1 MKIFLSFYIFFLF
14 FSNSFAIE
22 KLENA
27 HAISMHGIP
36 KYSADF
42 KHFDYVNFDAPKGGS
57 IKLHQIGSFD
67 TLNNF
72 ILKGSPV
79 VNLSQVHDS
88 LLTQSFDEPFTMYGL
103 VAESISVPEDRSWVI
118 FKIRKEAKFHDG
130 NPIRVEDII
139 WTLNTLKEKGHPFF
153 KFYYGN
159 VKTAEKISINE
170 VKFIFQGERNLELP
184 LIIGQMKILSKKYW
198 EDKFEDVLLESPVGS
213 GPYRVKSFKAGRTI
227 EFERV
232 DDYWG
237 KNLSVNKGR
246 FNFQKVIIEYFR
258 DATVALE
265 AFKSGDYDF
274 RQENQ
279 AKRWANA
286 YNFTAI
292 ENGHVKKESVKHE
305 IPTGMQGF
313 FINTRKEIFKNRV
326 VRKALNYA
334 FDFEWTNKIL
344 FFDQYKRTAS
354 FFSNSDLASSDL
366 PSKEELELL
375 DSFKNQLPN
384 EIFNTIYENPIN
396 NGSGNVRKNLRIADK
411 LLYDAGWIIKDGKR
425 INKETGIPLK
435 FTILL
440 VSPEFER
447 IALPYARN
455 LKKIG
460 IEAKVRTVDSA
471 QYERRLESFSFD
483 ITVVSLGQTL
493 SPGNE
498 QRDFWNSTSATIN
511 GSRNYAGVSSPA
523 VDFLIDK
530 IIAAKNRED
539 LISATKALDRFLL
552 FGYYVVPHWHI
563 QNFRIAYWDKFG
575 QPKINPKYDLG
586 IDAWWY
592 DSKRVKLL
600 ETVIK

>member
-22 KLENA
+22 KLENV
-27 HAISMHGIP
+27 HAISMHGEP

-72 ILKGSPV
+72 ILKGNPAA
-79 VNLSQVHDS
+79 NLSQVHDS
-88 LLTQSFDEPFTMYGL
+88 LLTQSFDEPFSMYGL
-103 VAESISVPEDRSWVI
+103 VAESISLPEDRSWVI
-118 FKIRKEAKFHDG
+118 FKIRTEAKFHDG
-130 NPIRVEDII
+130 NPIRVEDVI
-139 WTLNTLKEKGHPFF
+139 WTLNTLKEKGHPFY

-159 VKTAEKISINE
+159 IKTAEKISDNE
-170 VKFIFQGERNLELP
+170 VKFIFQGEQNLELP

-198 EDKFEDVLLESPVGS
+198 ENKFEGVLLESPIGS
-213 GPYRVKSFKAGRTI
+213 GPYRVKNFKAGRTI
-227 EFERV
+227 EFEKV

-237 KNLSVNKGR
+237 KNLPVNKGR

-279 AKRWANA
+279 AKRWSNA

-292 ENGHVKKESVKHE
+292 ENGHVKKKSVKHE

-313 FINTRKEIFKNRV
+313 FINTRKEIFKDRV

-334 FDFEWTNKIL
+334 FDFEWTNKVL
-344 FFDQYKRTAS
+344 FFDQYKRTGS
-354 FFSNSDLASSDL
+354 FFSNSDLASSGL
-366 PSKEELELL
+366 PSKEELALL
-375 DSFKNQLPN
+375 DPFKNQLPN

-396 NGSGNVRKNLRIADK
+396 DGSGNLRKNLRIADK
-411 LLYDAGWIIKDGKR
+411 LLYDAGWTIKDGKR

-483 ITVVSLGQTL
+483 MTVVSLGQSL

-511 GSRNYAGVSSPA
+511 GSRNYAGVSSSA
-523 VDFLIDK
+523 ADYLIDK
-530 IIAAKNRED
+530 IIAAKNRKD
-539 LISATKALDRFLL
+539 LIYATKALDRFLL

-586 IDAWWY
+586 IDTWWY
-592 DSKRVKLL
+592 ESERVKLL

>member
-1 MKIFLSFYIFFLF
+1 MKKFLSFIFLLF

-27 HAISMHGIP
+27 HAISMHGTP
-36 KYSADF
+36 KYDESF
-42 KHFDYVNFDAPKGGS
+42 THFDYVNIEAPKKGN
-57 IKLHQIGSFD
+57 IKIHQIGSFD

-72 ILKGSPV
+72 ILKGSPA

-88 LLTQSFDEPFTMYGL
+88 LLVQSFDEPFTMYGL
-103 VAESISVPEDRSWVI
+103 IAESITVPKDRSWVI

-130 NPIRVEDII
+130 SPIRVEDII
-139 WTLNTLKEKGHPFF
+139 WTLNTLKNKGHPFF

-159 VKTAEKISINE
+159 VKTAEKINNRE

-184 LIIGQMKILSKKYW
+184 LIIGQMKILSEKYW
-198 EDKFEDVLLESPVGS
+198 KDKFEDVLLESPIGS
-213 GPYRVKSFKAGRTI
+213 GPYKVKNFKAGRTI

-237 KNLSVNKGR
+237 ENLAVNKGR
-246 FNFQKVIIEYFR
+246 YNFEKIIIEYFR

-286 YNFTAI
+286 YNFKAI
-292 ENGHVKKESVKHE
+292 ENGYVKKEEVKHE

-313 FINTRKEIFKNRV
+313 FLNTRKEIFKDRI

-344 FFDQYKRTAS
+344 FFNQYIRTNS
-354 FFSNSDLASSDL
+354 FFSNSDLASSGL
-366 PSKEELELL
+366 PSENELKLL
-375 DSFKNQLPN
+375 IPFKDQLPS
-384 EIFNTIYENPIN
+384 EIFDTVYRNPIN
-396 NGSGNVRKNLRIADK
+396 NGSGEVRENLIIADK

-425 INKETGIPLK
+425 INEKTGVALK

-471 QYERRLESFSFD
+471 QYERRLENFSFD
-483 ITVVSLGQTL
+483 MTVISLGQSL

-498 QRDFWNSTSATIN
+498 QRDFWNSNSAEIN
-511 GSRNYAGVSSPA
+511 GSRNYAGISNKV

-530 IIAAKNRED
+530 IIAAKDRKI
-539 LISATKALDRFLL
+539 LIDSTKALDRVLL

-575 QPKINPKYDLG
+575 KPEINPKYDLG
-586 IDAWWY
+586 IDTWWY
-592 DSKRVKLL
+592 DSNKVKLL
-600 ETVIK
+600 ETKIK

>member
-1 MKIFLSFYIFFLF
+1 
-14 FSNSFAIE
+14 
-22 KLENA
+22 
-27 HAISMHGIP
+27 
-36 KYSADF
+36 
-42 KHFDYVNFDAPKGGS
+42 
-57 IKLHQIGSFD
+57 
-67 TLNNF
+67 
-72 ILKGSPV
+72 
-79 VNLSQVHDS
+79 
-88 LLTQSFDEPFTMYGL
+88 MYGL

-130 NPIRVEDII
+130 NPIKVEDII
-139 WTLNTLKEKGHPFF
+139 WTLNTLKDRGHPFY

-159 VKTAEKISINE
+159 VKTAEKISDSE
-170 VKFIFQGERNLELP
+170 VKFIFQGEQNLELP

-198 EDKFEDVLLESPVGS
+198 EDKFENILLESPIGS
-213 GPYRVKSFKAGRTI
+213 GPYKVKNFKAGRTI

-237 KNLSVNKGR
+237 KYLSVNKGR
-246 FNFQKVIIEYFR
+246 FNFEKIVIEYFR

-286 YNFTAI
+286 YNFKAI
-292 ENGHVKKESVKHE
+292 KNGFVKKKSLKHE

-313 FINTRKEIFKNRV
+313 FINSRKEIFKDPI

-344 FFDQYKRTAS
+344 FFDQYKRTDS
-354 FFSNSDLASSDL
+354 FFSNSDLASSGL
-366 PSKEELELL
+366 PSGEELKLL
-375 DSFKNQLPN
+375 KPFKDQLPK
-384 EIFNTIYENPIN
+384 EVFNKIYENPVN
-396 NGSGNVRKNLRIADK
+396 DGSGEIRKNLRIADK
-411 LLYDAGWIIKDGKR
+411 LLYDAGWLIKDGKR
-425 INKETGIPLK
+425 INESTGMPLK

-460 IEAKVRTVDSA
+460 IDAKVRTVDSA
-471 QYERRLESFSFD
+471 QYERRLENFSFD
-483 ITVVSLGQTL
+483 MTVVSLGQSL

-498 QRDFWNSTSATIN
+498 QRDFWNSTSAQIN
-511 GSRNYAGVSSPA
+511 GSRNYAGVSSPV

-530 IIAAKNRED
+530 IIAAKDRKS
-539 LISATKALDRFLL
+539 LISATKALDRVLL
-552 FGYYVVPHWHI
+552 LGYYVVPHWHI
-563 QNFRIAYWDKFG
+563 QYFRIAYWDKFG
-575 QPKINPKYDLG
+575 RPKKNPKYDLG
-586 IDAWWY
+586 LDTWWIDIN
-592 DSKRVKLL
+592 KVKLL
-600 ETVIK
+600 ETTEK

>member
-22 KLENA
+22 KLENV
-27 HAISMHGIP
+27 HAISMHGEP

-42 KHFDYVNFDAPKGGS
+42 KHFDYVNFDATKGGS

-72 ILKGSPV
+72 ILKGNPAA
-79 VNLSQVHDS
+79 NLSQVHDS
-88 LLTQSFDEPFTMYGL
+88 LLTQSFDEPFSMYGL
-103 VAESISVPEDRSWVI
+103 VAESISLPEDRSWVI
-118 FKIRKEAKFHDG
+118 FKIRTEAKFHDG
-130 NPIRVEDII
+130 NPIRVEDVI
-139 WTLNTLKEKGHPFF
+139 WTLNTLKAKGHPFF

-159 VKTAEKISINE
+159 IKTAEKISDNE
-170 VKFIFQGERNLELP
+170 VKFIFQGEQNLELP

-198 EDKFEDVLLESPVGS
+198 ENKFEGVLLESPIGS
-213 GPYRVKSFKAGRTI
+213 GPYRVKNFKAGRTI
-227 EFERV
+227 EFEKV

-237 KNLSVNKGR
+237 KNLPVNKGR

-286 YNFTAI
+286 YNFNAI

-313 FINTRKEIFKNRV
+313 FINTRKEIFKDRV

-344 FFDQYKRTAS
+344 FFDQYKRTGS
-354 FFSNSDLASSDL
+354 FFSNSDLAASDL

-375 DSFKNQLPN
+375 DPFKNQLPN

-396 NGSGNVRKNLRIADK
+396 DGSGDLRKNLRIADK
-411 LLYDAGWIIKDGKR
+411 LLYEAGWIIKDGKR
-425 INKETGIPLK
+425 INESTGMPLK

-460 IEAKVRTVDSA
+460 IETKVRTVDSA
-471 QYERRLESFSFD
+471 QYERRLEDFSFD
-483 ITVVSLGQTL
+483 MTVVSLGQSL

-498 QRDFWNSTSATIN
+498 QKDFWSSTTAQIN

-530 IIAAKNRED
+530 VIAAKNRES
-539 LISATKALDRFLL
+539 LISATRALDRVLL
-552 FGYYVVPHWHI
+552 WGYYVVPHWHI

-586 IDAWWY
+586 LDTWWY
-592 DSKRVKLL
+592 DNDKIKLL
-600 ETVIK
+600 EP

>member
-1 MKIFLSFYIFFLF
+1 MKKFLSLLLFFLIL
-14 FSNSFAIE
+14 SNAFAVE
-22 KLENA
+22 KLDNA
-27 HAISMHGIP
+27 HAISMHGSP
-36 KYSADF
+36 KYDKDF
-42 KHFDYVNFDAPKGGS
+42 KNFDYVNTNAPKGGS
-57 IKLHQIGSFD
+57 IKLHAIGSFD

-72 ILKGSPV
+72 ILKGSPAA
-79 VNLSQVHDS
+79 NLSQVHDS
-88 LLTQSFDEPFTMYGL
+88 LLVQSFDEPFTMYGL
-103 VAESISVPEDRSWVI
+103 IAETITVPEDRSWVI
-118 FKIRKEAKFHDG
+118 FKIRKQAKFHDG
-130 NPIRVEDII
+130 SQIKVEDII

-153 KFYYGN
+153 KFYYGS
-159 VKTAEKISINE
+159 VKEAKKISENE
-170 VKFIFQGERNLELP
+170 VKFIFQGETNLELP
-184 LIIGQMKILSKKYW
+184 LIIGQMKILSKNYW
-198 EDKFEDVLLESPVGS
+198 ENKFENVLLESPIGS

-232 DDYWG
+232 DNYWA
-237 KNLSVNKGR
+237 KDLPVNKGK
-246 FNFQKVIIEYFR
+246 FNFNKLIIEYFR

-292 ENGHVKKESVKHE
+292 ENGNVKKESVKHE

-313 FINTRKEIFKNRV
+313 YINSRKEIFKDRI

-344 FFDQYKRTAS
+344 FFDQYKRTNS
-354 FFSNSDLASSDL
+354 FFSNSDLASTNL
-366 PSKEELELL
+366 PSNEEFKLL
-375 DSFKNQLPN
+375 NPFKKKLPN
-384 EIFNTIYENPIN
+384 EVFNATYQNPVN
-396 NGSGNVRKNLRIADK
+396 DGSGEIRKNLRIADK
-411 LLYDAGWIIKDGKR
+411 LLFDAGWIIKDGKR
-425 INKETGIPLK
+425 INKVTGIPLK

-447 IALPYARN
+447 IALPFARN

-471 QYERRLESFSFD
+471 QYERRLENFSFD
-483 ITVVSLGQTL
+483 MAVVSLGQSL

-498 QRDFWNSTSATIN
+498 QRDFWHSTSATIN
-511 GSRNYAGVSSPA
+511 GSRNYSGVSNPA

-530 IIAAKNRED
+530 IIGAKDRKS
-539 LISATKALDRFLL
+539 LVSATQALDRVLL
-552 FGYYVVPHWHI
+552 FGHYVVPHWHI

-586 IDAWWY
+586 LDTWWIDTN
-592 DSKRVKLL
+592 KVKLL
-600 ETVIK
+600 ETKIK

>member
-1 MKIFLSFYIFFLF
+1 MRIFLSFIFFLF

-27 HAISMHGIP
+27 HAISMHGSP
-36 KYSADF
+36 KYSKNF
-42 KHFDYVNFDAPKGGS
+42 KNFDYVNFDAPKGGS

-130 NPIRVEDII
+130 NPIRVKDVI

-159 VKTAEKISINE
+159 IKTAEKISDNE

-213 GPYRVKSFKAGRTI
+213 GPYRVKNFKAGRTI

-265 AFKSGDYDF
+265 AFKSSDYDF

-292 ENGHVKKESVKHE
+292 KNGHVKKESVKHE

-313 FINTRKEIFKNRV
+313 FINTRKEIFKDRV

-344 FFDQYKRTAS
+344 FFDQYKRTGS
-354 FFSNSDLASSDL
+354 FFSNSDLAASDL

-375 DSFKNQLPN
+375 DPFKNQLPN

-396 NGSGNVRKNLRIADK
+396 DGSGDLRKNLRIADK
-411 LLYDAGWIIKDGKR
+411 LLYESGWIIKDGKR
-425 INKETGIPLK
+425 INESTGMPLK

-460 IEAKVRTVDSA
+460 IETKVRTVDSA
-471 QYERRLESFSFD
+471 QYERRLEDFSFD
-483 ITVVSLGQTL
+483 MTVVSLGQSL

-498 QRDFWNSTSATIN
+498 QKDFWSSTTAQIN

-530 IIAAKNRED
+530 VIAAKNRES
-539 LISATKALDRFLL
+539 LISATRALDRVLL
-552 FGYYVVPHWHI
+552 WGYYVVPHWHI

-586 IDAWWY
+586 LDTWWY
-592 DSKRVKLL
+592 DNDKIKLL
-600 ETVIK
+600 EP

>member
-1 MKIFLSFYIFFLF
+1 MKVFLSFIFFLF

-27 HAISMHGIP
+27 HAISMHGEV
-36 KYSADF
+36 KYKQDF
-42 KHFDYVNFDAPKGGS
+42 KNFDYVNIKAKKDGK

-72 ILKGSPV
+72 ILKGSPAA
-79 VNLSQVHDS
+79 NLSQVHDS
-88 LLTQSFDEPFTMYGL
+88 LLIQSYDEPFTMYGL
-103 VAESISVPEDRSWVI
+103 IAETITVPKDRSWVI

-130 NPIRVEDII
+130 SSIKVEDVI

-159 VKTAEKISINE
+159 VKEAKKISDNE

-184 LIIGQMKILSKKYW
+184 LIIGQMKILSQKYW
-198 EDKFEDVLLESPVGS
+198 KDKFEDVLLESPVGS
-213 GPYRVKSFKAGRTI
+213 GPYRVKNFKAGRTI
-227 EFERV
+227 EFEKV
-232 DDYWG
+232 NNYWG
-237 KNLSVNKGR
+237 KDLPVNLGK

-274 RQENQ
+274 RLENQ

-286 YNFTAI
+286 YSNFSAL
-292 ENGHVKKESVKHE
+292 ENGYVKKKSVKHE

-313 FINTRKEIFKNRV
+313 FINTRKEIFKNKL

-344 FFDQYKRTAS
+344 FFDQYKRTNS
-354 FFSNSDLASSDL
+354 FFSNSDLSSSGL
-366 PSKEELELL
+366 PSSEEVELL
-375 DSFKNQLPN
+375 EPFKNQLPN
-384 EIFNTIYENPIN
+384 ELFDEIYKNPIN
-396 NGSGNVRKNLRIADK
+396 DGSGDVRNNLLIADK

-425 INKETGIPLK
+425 VNQETGMPLK

-483 ITVVSLGQTL
+483 LTVVSLGQSL

-498 QRDFWNSTSATIN
+498 QRDFWNSTSANIN
-511 GSRNYAGVSSPA
+511 GSRNYAGVANDA

-530 IIAAKNRED
+530 IIAAKNRES
-539 LISATKALDRFLL
+539 LITATKALDRILL

-586 IDAWWY
+586 LDTWWY
-592 DSKRVKLL
+592 DEEKVKLL
-600 ETVIK
+600 EALKK

>member
-1 MKIFLSFYIFFLF
+1 MRIFLSLLFFLF
-14 FSNSFAIE
+14 FSNTYAIE

-27 HAISMHGIP
+27 HAISMHGSP
-36 KYSADF
+36 KYSKDF
-42 KHFDYVNFDAPKGGS
+42 KNFDYVNINAPKGGI

-72 ILKGSPV
+72 ILKGSPAAYL
-79 VNLSQVHDS
+79 NQVHDS

-159 VKTAEKISINE
+159 IKTAEKISDNE

-184 LIIGQMKILSKKYW
+184 LIIGQMKILSEKYW
-198 EDKFEDVLLESPVGS
+198 KDKFKDVLLESPIGS
-213 GPYRVKSFKAGRTI
+213 GPYRVKNFKAGRTI

-232 DDYWG
+232 DNYWG
-237 KNLSVNKGR
+237 KNLSVNQGK
-246 FNFQKVIIEYFR
+246 FNFEKVVIEYFR

-274 RQENQ
+274 REENQ

-292 ENGHVKKESVKHE
+292 ENGNVKKESVKHE

-313 FINTRKEIFKNRV
+313 YINSRKEIFKDRI

-344 FFDQYKRTAS
+344 FFDQYKRTNS
-354 FFSNSDLASSDL
+354 FFSNSDLASTNL
-366 PSKEELELL
+366 PSNEEFKLL
-375 DSFKNQLPN
+375 NPFKKKLPN
-384 EIFNTIYENPIN
+384 EVFNATYQNPVN
-396 NGSGNVRKNLRIADK
+396 DGSGEIRKNLRIADK
-411 LLYDAGWIIKDGKR
+411 LLFDAGWIIKDGKR
-425 INKETGIPLK
+425 INKVTGIPLK

-447 IALPYARN
+447 IALPFARN

-471 QYERRLESFSFD
+471 QYERRLENFSFD
-483 ITVVSLGQTL
+483 IAVVSLGQSL

-498 QRDFWNSTSATIN
+498 QRDFWHSTSATIN
-511 GSRNYAGVSSPA
+511 GSRNYSGVSNPA

-530 IIAAKNRED
+530 IIGAKDRKS
-539 LISATKALDRFLL
+539 LVSATQALDRVLL

-586 IDAWWY
+586 LDTWWINTN
-592 DSKRVKLL
+592 KVKLL
-600 ETVIK
+600 ETGIK

>member
-1 MKIFLSFYIFFLF
+1 MRIFLSFIFFLF

-27 HAISMHGIP
+27 HAISMHGSP
-36 KYSADF
+36 KYSKNF
-42 KHFDYVNFDAPKGGS
+42 KNFDYVNFDAPKGGS

-130 NPIRVEDII
+130 NPIRVEDVI
-139 WTLNTLKEKGHPFF
+139 WTLNTLKEKGHPFY

-159 VKTAEKISINE
+159 IKTAEKISDNE

-213 GPYRVKSFKAGRTI
+213 GPYRVKNFKAGRTI

-265 AFKSGDYDF
+265 AFKSSDYDF

-292 ENGHVKKESVKHE
+292 KNGHVKKESVKHE

-313 FINTRKEIFKNRV
+313 FINTRKEIFKDRV

-344 FFDQYKRTAS
+344 FFDQYKRTGS
-354 FFSNSDLASSDL
+354 FFSNSDLAASDL

-375 DSFKNQLPN
+375 DPFKNQLPN

-396 NGSGNVRKNLRIADK
+396 DGSGDLRKNLRIADK
-411 LLYDAGWIIKDGKR
+411 LLYEAGWIIKDGKR
-425 INKETGIPLK
+425 INESTGMPLK

-460 IEAKVRTVDSA
+460 IETKFRTVDSA
-471 QYERRLESFSFD
+471 QYERRLEDFSFD
-483 ITVVSLGQTL
+483 MTVVSLGQSL

-498 QRDFWNSTSATIN
+498 QKDFWSSTTAQIN

-530 IIAAKNRED
+530 VIAAKNRES
-539 LISATKALDRFLL
+539 LISATRALDRVLL
-552 FGYYVVPHWHI
+552 WGYYVVPHWHI

-586 IDAWWY
+586 LDTWWY
-592 DSKRVKLL
+592 DNDKIKLL
-600 ETVIK
+600 EP

>member
-14 FSNSFAIE
+14 FSNSLAIE

-27 HAISMHGIP
+27 HAISRHGTP
-36 KYSADF
+36 KYSKDF
-42 KHFDYVNFDAPKGGS
+42 KHFDYVNIKAPKGGI
-57 IKLHQIGSFD
+57 IKLHEIGSFD

-72 ILKGSPV
+72 ILKGSPAA
-79 VNLSQVHDS
+79 NLSQVHDS
-88 LLTQSFDEPFTMYGL
+88 LLIQSYDEPFTMYGL

-130 NPIRVEDII
+130 NPIKVEDII
-139 WTLNTLKEKGHPFF
+139 WTLNTLKDRGHPFY

-159 VKTAEKISINE
+159 VKTAEKISDSE
-170 VKFIFQGERNLELP
+170 VKFIFQGEQNLELP

-198 EDKFEDVLLESPVGS
+198 EDKFENILLESPIGS
-213 GPYRVKSFKAGRTI
+213 GPYKVKNFKAGRTI

-237 KNLSVNKGR
+237 KYLSVNKGR
-246 FNFQKVIIEYFR
+246 FNFEKIVIEYFR

-286 YNFTAI
+286 YSFKAI
-292 ENGHVKKESVKHE
+292 KNGFVKKKSLKHE

-313 FINTRKEIFKNRV
+313 FINSRKEIFKDPI

-344 FFDQYKRTAS
+344 FFDQYKRTDS
-354 FFSNSDLASSDL
+354 FFSNSDLASSGL
-366 PSKEELELL
+366 PSGEELKLL
-375 DSFKNQLPN
+375 KPFKDQIPK
-384 EIFNTIYENPIN
+384 EVFNKIYENPVN
-396 NGSGNVRKNLRIADK
+396 DGSGEIRKNLRIADK
-411 LLYDAGWIIKDGKR
+411 LLYDAGWLIKDGKR
-425 INKETGIPLK
+425 INESTGMPLK

-460 IEAKVRTVDSA
+460 IDAKVRTVDSA
-471 QYERRLESFSFD
+471 QYERRLENFSFD
-483 ITVVSLGQTL
+483 MTVVSLGQSL

-498 QRDFWNSTSATIN
+498 QRDFWNSTSAQIN
-511 GSRNYAGVSSPA
+511 GSRNYAGVSSPV

-530 IIAAKNRED
+530 IIAAKDRKS
-539 LISATKALDRFLL
+539 LISATKALDRVLL
-552 FGYYVVPHWHI
+552 LGYYVVPHWHI
-563 QNFRIAYWDKFG
+563 QYFRIAYWDKFG
-575 QPKINPKYDLG
+575 RPKKNPKYDLG
-586 IDAWWY
+586 LDTWWIDIN
-592 DSKRVKLL
+592 KVKLL
-600 ETVIK
+600 ETTEK

>member
-27 HAISMHGIP
+27 HAISMHGTP

-42 KHFDYVNFDAPKGGS
+42 KHFDYVNFDAPKGGL

-72 ILKGSPV
+72 ILKGSPA

-118 FKIRKEAKFHDG
+118 FKIRKEAKFHNG

-159 VKTAEKISINE
+159 VKTAEKISDNE

-198 EDKFEDVLLESPVGS
+198 KDKFEDVLLENPIGS
-213 GPYRVKSFKAGRTI
+213 GPYRVKNFKAGRTI

-237 KNLSVNKGR
+237 KNLPVNKGR

-313 FINTRKEIFKNRV
+313 FINTRKEIFKDRV

-375 DSFKNQLPN
+375 DPFKNQLPN

-396 NGSGNVRKNLRIADK
+396 DGSGNVRKNLRIADK

-586 IDAWWY
+586 IDTWWY

-600 ETVIK
+600 ETVKK

>member
-1 MKIFLSFYIFFLF
+1 MRIFLSFIFFLF

-27 HAISMHGIP
+27 NSISMHGIP
-36 KYSADF
+36 KYGDDF
-42 KHFDYVNFDAPKGGS
+42 KNFDYVNINAKKGGK
-57 IKLHQIGSFD
+57 IRLHQIGSFD

-72 ILKGSPV
+72 ILKGSPAA
-79 VNLSQVHDS
+79 NLSQVHDS
-88 LLTQSFDEPFTMYGL
+88 LLTKSYDEPFTMYGL
-103 VAESISVPEDRSWVI
+103 IAESITVPEDRSWAT

-130 NPIRVEDII
+130 SPIRVEDVI
-139 WTLNTLKEKGHPFF
+139 WTLNTLKTKGHPFF

-159 VKTAEKISINE
+159 VKSAKKIGDNE
-170 VKFIFQGERNLELP
+170 VKFVFQGERNLELP

-198 EDKFEDVLLESPVGS
+198 ANKFEDVLLDKPIGS

-232 DDYWG
+232 DNYWG
-237 KNLSVNKGR
+237 KELSVNKGR
-246 FNFQKVIIEYFR
+246 FNFDKIIIEYFR

-274 RQENQ
+274 RLENQ

-286 YNFTAI
+286 YNFKAI
-292 ENGHVKKESVKHE
+292 ENGYVKKDSVKHE

-313 FINTRKEIFKNRV
+313 FINTRKEIFKDRN

-344 FFDQYKRTAS
+344 FFNQYIRTAS
-354 FFSNSDLASSDL
+354 FFSNSDLASSEL
-366 PSKEELELL
+366 PSKKELELL
-375 DSFKNQLPN
+375 GPFKDQLPN
-384 EIFNTIYENPIN
+384 DIFNIPYKNPIN
-396 NGSGNVRKNLRIADK
+396 DGSGEIRKNLRIADK
-411 LLYDAGWIIKDGKR
+411 LLYDAGWIIKNGKR
-425 INKETGIPLK
+425 INKDSGLPLK

-471 QYERRLESFSFD
+471 QYERRLENFSFD
-483 ITVVSLGQTL
+483 MTVVSLGQSL

-498 QRDFWNSTSATIN
+498 QRDFWNSNSAEIG
-511 GSRNYAGVSSPA
+511 GSRNYTGVSSQV

-530 IIAAKNRED
+530 IIAAKDRES
-539 LISATKALDRFLL
+539 LIHATKALDRVLL

-575 QPKINPKYDLG
+575 KPEINPKYDLG
-586 IDAWWY
+586 IDTWWY
-592 DSKRVKLL
+592 DSTKVKLL

>member
-27 HAISMHGIP
+27 HAISMHGSP
-36 KYSADF
+36 KYSKNF
-42 KHFDYVNFDAPKGGS
+42 KNFDYVNFDAPKGGS

-130 NPIRVEDII
+130 NPIRVEDVI
-139 WTLNTLKEKGHPFF
+139 WTLDTFKEKGHPFF

-159 VKTAEKISINE
+159 VKTAEKISDNE
-170 VKFIFQGERNLELP
+170 VKFVFQGERNLELP

-198 EDKFEDVLLESPVGS
+198 ENKFEDILLENPVGS
-213 GPYRVKSFKAGRTI
+213 GPYRVKNFKAGRTI

-246 FNFQKVIIEYFR
+246 FNFQKIIIEYFR

-279 AKRWANA
+279 AKRWSNA

-292 ENGHVKKESVKHE
+292 ENGHVKKKSVKHE

-313 FINTRKEIFKNRV
+313 FINTRKEIFKDRV

-344 FFDQYKRTAS
+344 FFDQYKRTSS
-354 FFSNSDLASSDL
+354 FFSNSDLASSNL
-366 PSKEELELL
+366 PSKEEL
-375 DSFKNQLPN
+375 QL
-384 EIFNTIYENPIN
+384 
-396 NGSGNVRKNLRIADK
+396 
-411 LLYDAGWIIKDGKR
+411 
-425 INKETGIPLK
+425 
-435 FTILL
+435 
-440 VSPEFER
+440 
-447 IALPYARN
+447 
-455 LKKIG
+455 
-460 IEAKVRTVDSA
+460 
-471 QYERRLESFSFD
+471 
-483 ITVVSLGQTL
+483 
-493 SPGNE
+493 
-498 QRDFWNSTSATIN
+498 
-511 GSRNYAGVSSPA
+511 
-523 VDFLIDK
+523 
-530 IIAAKNRED
+530 
-539 LISATKALDRFLL
+539 LDRF
-552 FGYYVVPHWHI
+552 I
-563 QNFRIAYWDKFG
+563 
-575 QPKINPKYDLG
+575 
-586 IDAWWY
+586 
-592 DSKRVKLL
+592 
-600 ETVIK
+600 

>member
-1 MKIFLSFYIFFLF
+1 MRIFLSLLFFLF
-14 FSNSFAIE
+14 FSNTYAIE

-27 HAISMHGIP
+27 HAISMHGSP
-36 KYSADF
+36 KYSKDF
-42 KHFDYVNFDAPKGGS
+42 KNFDYVNINAPKGGI

-72 ILKGSPV
+72 ILKGSPAAYL
-79 VNLSQVHDS
+79 NQVHDS

-159 VKTAEKISINE
+159 IKTAEKISDNE

-184 LIIGQMKILSKKYW
+184 LIIGQMKILSEKYW
-198 EDKFEDVLLESPVGS
+198 KDKFKDVLLESPIGS
-213 GPYRVKSFKAGRTI
+213 GPYRVKNFKAGRTI

-232 DDYWG
+232 DNYWG
-237 KNLSVNKGR
+237 KNLSVNQGK
-246 FNFQKVIIEYFR
+246 FNFEKVVIEYFR

-274 RQENQ
+274 REENQ

-292 ENGHVKKESVKHE
+292 ENGNVKKESVKHE

-313 FINTRKEIFKNRV
+313 YINSRKEIFKDRI

-344 FFDQYKRTAS
+344 FFDQYKRTNS
-354 FFSNSDLASSDL
+354 FFSNSDLASTNL
-366 PSKEELELL
+366 PSNEEFKLL
-375 DSFKNQLPN
+375 NPFKKKLPN
-384 EIFNTIYENPIN
+384 EVFNATYQNPVN
-396 NGSGNVRKNLRIADK
+396 DGSGEIRKNLRIADK
-411 LLYDAGWIIKDGKR
+411 LLFDAGWIIKDGKR
-425 INKETGIPLK
+425 INKVTGIPLK

-447 IALPYARN
+447 IALPFARN

-471 QYERRLESFSFD
+471 QYERRLENFSFD
-483 ITVVSLGQTL
+483 IAVVSLGQSL

-498 QRDFWNSTSATIN
+498 QRDFWHSTSATIN
-511 GSRNYAGVSSPA
+511 GSRNYSGVSNPA

-530 IIAAKNRED
+530 IIGAKDRKS
-539 LISATKALDRFLL
+539 LVSATQALDRVLL
-552 FGYYVVPHWHI
+552 FGHYVVPHWHI

-586 IDAWWY
+586 LDTWWIDTN
-592 DSKRVKLL
+592 KVKLL
-600 ETVIK
+600 ETKIK

>member
-1 MKIFLSFYIFFLF
+1 
-14 FSNSFAIE
+14 
-22 KLENA
+22 
-27 HAISMHGIP
+27 
-36 KYSADF
+36 
-42 KHFDYVNFDAPKGGS
+42 
-57 IKLHQIGSFD
+57 
-67 TLNNF
+67 
-72 ILKGSPV
+72 
-79 VNLSQVHDS
+79 
-88 LLTQSFDEPFTMYGL
+88 
-103 VAESISVPEDRSWVI
+103 
-118 FKIRKEAKFHDG
+118 
-130 NPIRVEDII
+130 
-139 WTLNTLKEKGHPFF
+139 
-153 KFYYGN
+153 
-159 VKTAEKISINE
+159 
-170 VKFIFQGERNLELP
+170 
-184 LIIGQMKILSKKYW
+184 MKILSKKYW
-198 EDKFEDVLLESPVGS
+198 EDKFENILLESPIGS
-213 GPYRVKSFKAGRTI
+213 GPYKVKNFKAGRTI

-237 KNLSVNKGR
+237 KYLSVNKGR
-246 FNFQKVIIEYFR
+246 FNFEKIVIEYFR

-286 YNFTAI
+286 YNFKAI
-292 ENGHVKKESVKHE
+292 KNGFVKKKSLKHE

-313 FINTRKEIFKNRV
+313 FINSRKEIFKDPI

-344 FFDQYKRTAS
+344 FFDQYKRTDS
-354 FFSNSDLASSDL
+354 FFSNSDLASSGL
-366 PSKEELELL
+366 PSGEELKLL
-375 DSFKNQLPN
+375 KPFKDQLPK
-384 EIFNTIYENPIN
+384 EVFNKIYENPVN
-396 NGSGNVRKNLRIADK
+396 DGSGEIRKNLRIADK
-411 LLYDAGWIIKDGKR
+411 LLYDAGWLIKDGKR
-425 INKETGIPLK
+425 INESTGMPLK

-460 IEAKVRTVDSA
+460 IDAKVRTVDSA
-471 QYERRLESFSFD
+471 QYERRLENFSFD
-483 ITVVSLGQTL
+483 MTVVSLGQSL

-498 QRDFWNSTSATIN
+498 QRDFWNSTSAQIN
-511 GSRNYAGVSSPA
+511 GSRNYAGVSSPV

-586 IDAWWY
+586 IDTWWY
-592 DSKRVKLL
+592 DSERVKLL

>member
-1 MKIFLSFYIFFLF
+1 MKIVVSLYIFFLF
-14 FSNSFAIE
+14 SYSSLAIE
-22 KLENA
+22 KLDNA
-27 HAISMHGIP
+27 HAISMHGTP
-36 KYSADF
+36 KYLKDF
-42 KHFDYVNFDAPKGGS
+42 KHFDYANIEAPKSGE
-57 IKLHQIGSFD
+57 IKLHEIGSFD

-72 ILKGSPV
+72 ILKGSPA

-88 LLTQSFDEPFTMYGL
+88 LLVQSNDEPFTMYGL
-103 VAESISVPEDRSWVI
+103 IAESISVPEDRSWVV

-130 NPIRVEDII
+130 SQIKVEDII
-139 WTLNTLKEKGHPFF
+139 WTLNTLKNKGHPFF

-159 VKTAEKISINE
+159 VKKAEKISDSE
-170 VKFIFQGERNLELP
+170 VKFFFQGELNLELP

-198 EDKFEDVLLESPVGS
+198 EDKFENVLLESPIGS
-213 GPYRVKSFKAGRTI
+213 GPYKVKNFKAGRTI

-237 KNLSVNKGR
+237 KNLPVNKGR
-246 FNFQKVIIEYFR
+246 FNFEKIVIEYFR

-279 AKRWANA
+279 AKRWANS

-292 ENGHVKKESVKHE
+292 ENGYVKKESVKHE

-313 FINTRKEIFKNRV
+313 FINTRKEIFKDRV
-326 VRKALNYA
+326 VRQALNYA

-344 FFDQYKRTAS
+344 FFDQYKRTNS
-354 FFSNSDLASSDL
+354 FFSNSDLASSGL
-366 PSKEELELL
+366 PNDEELKLL
-375 DSFKNQLPN
+375 NPFKNKLPN
-384 EIFNTIYENPIN
+384 DVFNKVYENPIN
-396 NGSGNVRKNLRIADK
+396 NGSGEIRKNLRIANK
-411 LLYDAGWIIKDGKR
+411 LLNDAGWIIKNGKR
-425 INKETGIPLK
+425 INKKTGMMLK

-455 LKKIG
+455 LSKIG

-471 QYERRLESFSFD
+471 QYERRLENFSFD
-483 ITVVSLGQTL
+483 MTVVSLGQSL

-498 QRDFWNSTSATIN
+498 QRDFWGSTSATIN
-511 GSRNYAGVSSPA
+511 GSRNYTGVSNSA

-530 IIAAKNRED
+530 IITAKDRES
-539 LISATKALDRFLL
+539 LISATKALDRVLL

-586 IDAWWY
+586 LDTWWV
-592 DSKRVKLL
+592 DTNKVKLL
-600 ETVIK
+600 ETLIK

>member
-72 ILKGSPV
+72 ILKGSPA

-130 NPIRVEDII
+130 NPIRVEDVI

-159 VKTAEKISINE
+159 VKTAEKISDNE

-198 EDKFEDVLLESPVGS
+198 EDKFEDVLLESPIGS
-213 GPYRVKSFKAGRTI
+213 GPYRVKNFKAGRTI

-246 FNFQKVIIEYFR
+246 FNFQKIIIEYFR

-313 FINTRKEIFKNRV
+313 FINTRKEIFKDRV

-375 DSFKNQLPN
+375 NPFKNQLPN

-396 NGSGNVRKNLRIADK
+396 DGSGDIRKNLRIADK

-425 INKETGIPLK
+425 INKETGMPLK

-483 ITVVSLGQTL
+483 MTVISLGQSL

-586 IDAWWY
+586 IDTWWY

>member
-1 MKIFLSFYIFFLF
+1 MRIFLSFIFFLF

-27 HAISMHGIP
+27 HAISMHGSP
-36 KYSADF
+36 KYSKNF
-42 KHFDYVNFDAPKGGS
+42 KNFDYVNFDAPKGGS

-130 NPIRVEDII
+130 NPIRVEDVI
-139 WTLNTLKEKGHPFF
+139 WTLNTLKEKGHPFY

-159 VKTAEKISINE
+159 IKTAEKISDNE

-198 EDKFEDVLLESPVGS
+198 ENKFEDILLENPVGS
-213 GPYRVKSFKAGRTI
+213 GPYRVKNFKAGRTI

-246 FNFQKVIIEYFR
+246 FNFQKIILEYFR

-265 AFKSGDYDF
+265 AFKSSDYDF

-292 ENGHVKKESVKHE
+292 KNGHVKKESVKHE

-313 FINTRKEIFKNRV
+313 FINTRKEIFKDRV

-344 FFDQYKRTAS
+344 FFDQYKRTGS
-354 FFSNSDLASSDL
+354 FFSNSDLAASDL

-375 DSFKNQLPN
+375 DPFKNQLPN

-396 NGSGNVRKNLRIADK
+396 DGSGDLRKNLRIADK
-411 LLYDAGWIIKDGKR
+411 LLYEAGWIIKDGKR
-425 INKETGIPLK
+425 INESTGMPLK

-460 IEAKVRTVDSA
+460 IETKVRTVDSA
-471 QYERRLESFSFD
+471 QYERRLEDFSFD
-483 ITVVSLGQTL
+483 MTVVSLGQSL

-498 QRDFWNSTSATIN
+498 QKDFWSSTTAQIN

-523 VDFLIDK
+523 VDFLIDEV
-530 IIAAKNRED
+530 IAAKNRES
-539 LISATKALDRFLL
+539 LISATRALDRVLL
-552 FGYYVVPHWHI
+552 WGYYVVPHWHI

-586 IDAWWY
+586 LDTWWY
-592 DSKRVKLL
+592 DNDKIKLL
-600 ETVIK
+600 EP

>member
-1 MKIFLSFYIFFLF
+1 MRIFLSFIFFLF

-27 HAISMHGIP
+27 HAISMHGSP
-36 KYSADF
+36 KYSKNF
-42 KHFDYVNFDAPKGGS
+42 KNFDYVNFDAPKGGS

-130 NPIRVEDII
+130 NPIRVEDVI
-139 WTLNTLKEKGHPFF
+139 WTLNTLKEKGHPFY

-159 VKTAEKISINE
+159 IKTAEKISDNE

-198 EDKFEDVLLESPVGS
+198 EDKFENVLLESPVGS
-213 GPYRVKSFKAGRTI
+213 GPYRVKNFKAGRTI

-265 AFKSGDYDF
+265 AFKSSDYDF

-292 ENGHVKKESVKHE
+292 KNGHVKKESVKHE

-313 FINTRKEIFKNRV
+313 FINTRKEIFKDRV

-344 FFDQYKRTAS
+344 FFDQYKRTGS
-354 FFSNSDLASSDL
+354 FFSNSDLAASDL

-375 DSFKNQLPN
+375 DPFKNQLPN

-396 NGSGNVRKNLRIADK
+396 DGSGDLRKNLRIADK
-411 LLYDAGWIIKDGKR
+411 LLYEAGWIIKDGKR
-425 INKETGIPLK
+425 INESTGMPLK

-460 IEAKVRTVDSA
+460 IETKVRTVDSA
-471 QYERRLESFSFD
+471 QYERRLEDFSFD
-483 ITVVSLGQTL
+483 MTVVSLGQSL

-498 QRDFWNSTSATIN
+498 QKDFWSSTTAQIN

-523 VDFLIDK
+523 VDFLIDEV
-530 IIAAKNRED
+530 IAAKNRES
-539 LISATKALDRFLL
+539 LISATRALDRVLL
-552 FGYYVVPHWHI
+552 WGYYVVPHWHI

-586 IDAWWY
+586 LDTWWY
-592 DSKRVKLL
+592 DNDKIKLL
-600 ETVIK
+600 EP

>member
-22 KLENA
+22 KLENV
-27 HAISMHGIP
+27 HAISMHGEP

-42 KHFDYVNFDAPKGGS
+42 KHFDYVNFDATKGGS

-72 ILKGSPV
+72 ILKGNPAA
-79 VNLSQVHDS
+79 NLSQVHDS
-88 LLTQSFDEPFTMYGL
+88 LLTQSFDEPFSMYGL
-103 VAESISVPEDRSWVI
+103 VAESISLPEDRSWVI
-118 FKIRKEAKFHDG
+118 FKIRTEAKFHDG
-130 NPIRVEDII
+130 NPIRVEDVI
-139 WTLNTLKEKGHPFF
+139 WTLNTLKAKGHPFF

-159 VKTAEKISINE
+159 IKTAEKISDNE
-170 VKFIFQGERNLELP
+170 VKFIFQGEQNLELP

-198 EDKFEDVLLESPVGS
+198 ENKFEGVLLESPIGS
-213 GPYRVKSFKAGRTI
+213 GPYRVKNFKAGRTI
-227 EFERV
+227 EFEKV

-237 KNLSVNKGR
+237 KNLPVNKGR

-279 AKRWANA
+279 AKRWSNA
-286 YNFTAI
+286 YNFNAI
-292 ENGHVKKESVKHE
+292 ENGRVKKESVKHE

-313 FINTRKEIFKNRV
+313 FINTRKEIFKDRV

-344 FFDQYKRTAS
+344 FFDQYKRTGS
-354 FFSNSDLASSDL
+354 FFSNSDLAASDL

-375 DSFKNQLPN
+375 DPFKNQLPN

-396 NGSGNVRKNLRIADK
+396 DGSGDLRKNLRIADK
-411 LLYDAGWIIKDGKR
+411 LLYDAGWTIKDGKR

-483 ITVVSLGQTL
+483 MTVVSLGQSL

-523 VDFLIDK
+523 ADYLIDK
-530 IIAAKNRED
+530 IIAAKNRKD
-539 LISATKALDRFLL
+539 LIYATKALDRFLL

-586 IDAWWY
+586 IDTWWY
-592 DSKRVKLL
+592 DSERVKLL

>member
-1 MKIFLSFYIFFLF
+1 MRIFLSLLFFLF
-14 FSNSFAIE
+14 FSNTYAIE

-27 HAISMHGIP
+27 HAISMHGSP
-36 KYSADF
+36 KYSKDF
-42 KHFDYVNFDAPKGGS
+42 KNFDYVNINAPKGGI

-72 ILKGSPV
+72 ILKGSPAAYL
-79 VNLSQVHDS
+79 NQVHDS

-130 NPIRVEDII
+130 NLIRVEDII

-159 VKTAEKISINE
+159 IKTAEKISDNE

-184 LIIGQMKILSKKYW
+184 LIIGQMKILSEKYW
-198 EDKFEDVLLESPVGS
+198 KDKFKDVLLESPIGS
-213 GPYRVKSFKAGRTI
+213 GPYRVKNFKAGRTI

-232 DDYWG
+232 DNYWG
-237 KNLSVNKGR
+237 KNLSVNQGK
-246 FNFQKVIIEYFR
+246 FNFEKVVIEYFR

-274 RQENQ
+274 REENQ

-292 ENGHVKKESVKHE
+292 ENGNVKKESVKHE

-313 FINTRKEIFKNRV
+313 YINSRKEIFKDRI

-344 FFDQYKRTAS
+344 FFDQYKRTNS
-354 FFSNSDLASSDL
+354 FFSNSDLASTNL
-366 PSKEELELL
+366 PSNEEFKLL
-375 DSFKNQLPN
+375 NPFKKKLPN
-384 EIFNTIYENPIN
+384 EVFNATYQNPVN
-396 NGSGNVRKNLRIADK
+396 DGSGEIRKNLRIADK
-411 LLYDAGWIIKDGKR
+411 LLFDAGWIIKDGKR
-425 INKETGIPLK
+425 INKVTGIPLK

-447 IALPYARN
+447 IALPFARN

-471 QYERRLESFSFD
+471 QYERRLENFSFD
-483 ITVVSLGQTL
+483 IAVVSLGQSL

-498 QRDFWNSTSATIN
+498 QRDFWHSTSATIN
-511 GSRNYAGVSSPA
+511 GSRNYSGVSNPA

-530 IIAAKNRED
+530 IIGAKDRKS
-539 LISATKALDRFLL
+539 LVSATQALDRVLL
-552 FGYYVVPHWHI
+552 FGHYVVPHWHI

-586 IDAWWY
+586 LDTWWIDTN
-592 DSKRVKLL
+592 KVKLL
-600 ETVIK
+600 ETKIK

>member
-22 KLENA
+22 KLENV
-27 HAISMHGIP
+27 HAISMHGEP

-159 VKTAEKISINE
+159 IKTAEKISDNE

-184 LIIGQMKILSKKYW
+184 LIIGQMKILSEKYW
-198 EDKFEDVLLESPVGS
+198 KDKFKDVLLESPIGS
-213 GPYRVKSFKAGRTI
+213 GPYRVKNFKAGRTI

-232 DDYWG
+232 DNYWG
-237 KNLSVNKGR
+237 KNLSVNQGK
-246 FNFQKVIIEYFR
+246 FNFEKVVIEYFR

-274 RQENQ
+274 REENQ

-292 ENGHVKKESVKHE
+292 ENGNVKKESVKHE

-313 FINTRKEIFKNRV
+313 YINSRKEIFKDRI

-366 PSKEELELL
+366 PSKEELKLL
-375 DSFKNQLPN
+375 DPFKNQLPN

-396 NGSGNVRKNLRIADK
+396 DGSGDLRKNLRIADK
-411 LLYDAGWIIKDGKR
+411 LLYEAGWIIKDGKR
-425 INKETGIPLK
+425 INESTGMPLK

-460 IEAKVRTVDSA
+460 IETKVRTVDSA
-471 QYERRLESFSFD
+471 QYERRLEDFSFD
-483 ITVVSLGQTL
+483 MTVVSLGQSL

-498 QRDFWNSTSATIN
+498 QKDFWSSTTAQIN

-530 IIAAKNRED
+530 VIAAKNRES
-539 LISATKALDRFLL
+539 LISATRALDRVLL
-552 FGYYVVPHWHI
+552 WGYYVVPHWHI

-586 IDAWWY
+586 LDTWWY
-592 DSKRVKLL
+592 DNDKIKLL
-600 ETVIK
+600 EP

>member
-27 HAISMHGIP
+27 HAISMHGIQ
-36 KYSADF
+36 KYNADF

-130 NPIRVEDII
+130 NPIRVEDVI

-159 VKTAEKISINE
+159 VKTAEKISDNE

-198 EDKFEDVLLESPVGS
+198 EDKFENVLLESPVGS
-213 GPYRVKSFKAGRTI
+213 GPYRVKNFKAGRTI

-246 FNFQKVIIEYFR
+246 FNFQKIIIEYFR

-265 AFKSGDYDF
+265 AFKSSDYDF

-292 ENGHVKKESVKHE
+292 KNGHVKKESVKHE

-313 FINTRKEIFKNRV
+313 FINTRKEIFKDRV

-344 FFDQYKRTAS
+344 FFNQYERTAS
-354 FFSNSDLASSDL
+354 FFSNSDLSSSDL

-375 DSFKNQLPN
+375 DPFKNQLPN

-396 NGSGNVRKNLRIADK
+396 DGSGDLRKNLRIADK
-411 LLYDAGWIIKDGKR
+411 LLYEAGWIIKDGKR
-425 INKETGIPLK
+425 INESTGMPLK

-460 IEAKVRTVDSA
+460 IETKVRTVDSA
-471 QYERRLESFSFD
+471 QYERRLEDFSFD
-483 ITVVSLGQTL
+483 MTVVSLGQSL

-498 QRDFWNSTSATIN
+498 QKDFWSSTTAQIN

-523 VDFLIDK
+523 VDFLIDEV
-530 IIAAKNRED
+530 IAAKNRES
-539 LISATKALDRFLL
+539 LISATRALDRVLL
-552 FGYYVVPHWHI
+552 WGYYVVPHWHI

-586 IDAWWY
+586 LDTWWY
-592 DSKRVKLL
+592 DNDKIKLL
-600 ETVIK
+600 EP

>member
-27 HAISMHGIP
+27 HAISMHGTP

-42 KHFDYVNFDAPKGGS
+42 KHFDYVNFDAPKGGL

-72 ILKGSPV
+72 ILKGSPA

-118 FKIRKEAKFHDG
+118 FKIRKEAKFHNG
-130 NPIRVEDII
+130 NTIRVEDII

-159 VKTAEKISINE
+159 VKTAEKISDNE

-198 EDKFEDVLLESPVGS
+198 KDKFEDVLLENPIGS
-213 GPYRVKSFKAGRTI
+213 GPYRVKNFKAGRTI

-237 KNLSVNKGR
+237 KNLPVNKGR

-313 FINTRKEIFKNRV
+313 FINTRKEIFKDRV

-375 DSFKNQLPN
+375 DPFKNQLPN

-396 NGSGNVRKNLRIADK
+396 DGSGNVRKNLRIADK

-586 IDAWWY
+586 IDTWWY

-600 ETVIK
+600 ETVKK